1 MTFVHVSDPYRDETV
16 LQSPPP
22 PAGFTHE
29 DSGLQS
35 IDSIW
40 QSSENFNPFDSQG
53 ATFGLEALSAAAS
66 GKNYSYPLPPSSLD
80 QHHRSPSSA
89 SQQNQQS
96 SSQNLN
102 FILNH
107 ATPDDASPPIDPRLH
122 AELTASSPL
131 GSPVQ
136 SRHFRASSRQSA
148 PIDNETVSFL
158 LRHYSEGPGHWMDI
172 FDLGRFFAMDVPVK
186 ARSCPL
192 LLYSAASL
200 AAKSLGRLSIDNKKI
215 KEAVPYQTPDQWVH
229 KARTYYDSAI
239 HLLREALAS
248 ETTRERQGS
257 RPLSSGGS
265 FGDDP
270 SLPRTDSNEM
280 MATTANL
287 CVYEF
292 LDGSGAEWAQHLD
305 GAKSLFDIA
314 KDSVMSMPAESPS
327 IYRAPSFGP
336 RPSNKTRQAIFWNIA
351 RQDMLEACELSRLK
365 PYDTAY

>member
-1 MTFVHVSDPYRDETV
+1 MTFVHVSDPYSDEVT
-16 LQSPPP
+16 LQSPPT
-22 PAGFTHE
+22 GFTQE
-29 DSGLQS
+29 DPALQG

-40 QSSENFNPFDSQG
+40 QSSENYAPFDSQG

-80 QHHRSPSSA
+80 HHHRSPSSM
-89 SQQNQQS
+89 SQQNHLS

-107 ATPDDASPPIDPRLH
+107 VDTNDGSPPIDPRLH

-131 GSPVQ
+131 GTPEQ
-136 SRHFRASSRQSA
+136 SQHFRRPLRQSA

-215 KEAVPYQTPDQWVH
+215 KEAVPYQTPDQWLH

-248 ETTRERQGS
+248 ETARERQGS
-257 RPLSSGGS
+257 RPLSSGGY
-265 FGDDP
+265 GEDP
-270 SLPRTDSNEM
+270 SLPHTDSNEL

-351 RQDMLEACELSRLK
+351 RQDMLEACK
-365 PYDTAY
+365 